1 MRKFAAAS
9 GLDDVFPE
17 DHAFFTFIKKVVRHR
32 FRQAGFR
39 RFSPPVFEETDLYE
53 RSLGKEC
60 DIFSRELYSFI
71 DRQGRSYSLRPE
83 ITTSLVRAFIQHE
96 LDKGPLPVE
105 WYYIEHCFR
114 YERPTSRTKRQFWQ
128 FGAEILGESDSA
140 IDAQIIFL
148 GHQILQDLGL
158 RPHSELKINTLGS
171 PEDRQNFF
179 EALENFY
186 RGKERYLQPSSQEKL
201 EQRRYL
207 ELLNPLD
214 EDEKVLADMAPK
226 LENYLG
232 ASAVESMEE
241 LTKYLDTFDI
251 EYVVDPRLVRSL
263 NYYNGLIF
271 EFHAQ
276 NTAEKLL
283 VGGRYDGLMERLG
296 GKDLGGCGFAAGL
309 ERIMARMK
317 KHHKAVPQKDEL
329 QVFLAATGPI
339 AKKKALPYLVTLRQ
353 KGYHAIGVLGKTSIT
368 EQLKRAQSFGV
379 PYTILMGDKEAKE
392 HKLII
397 RDMATGK
404 QTWIP
409 DTELLEHLKKL
420 LPGAPDLLEGTL
432 E

>member
-329 QVFLAATGPI
+329 QVFWPPPVQSPRKKPSPTSSPC
-339 AKKKALPYLVTLRQ
+339 AKKATTPLECWGKPRSPNSSKELNP
-353 KGYHAIGVLGKTSIT
+353 LGFPTP
-368 EQLKRAQSFGV
+368 F
-379 PYTILMGDKEAKE
+379 
-392 HKLII
+392 
-397 RDMATGK
+397 
-404 QTWIP
+404 
-409 DTELLEHLKKL
+409 
-420 LPGAPDLLEGTL
+420 
-432 E
+432 